1 MKKDKMHFKIRLF
14 LVIIFVVIFQ
24 FILVHYFQ
32 LHLDNPIW
40 WIITLTYTGLQP
52 FWQNPLA
59 NWLDF
64 QITLYRERRE
74 RRRKYREYQVKVKAG
89 SVPVKDFETEAKR
102 VIK

>member
-1 MKKDKMHFKIRLF
+1 MQFKIRLF
-14 LVIIFVVIFQ
+14 LVVIFTIIFQ
-24 FILVHYFQ
+24 YILGYYFQ
-32 LHLDNPIW
+32 LHLDSPIW
-40 WIITLTYTGLQP
+40 WSITVAWIALQP

-64 QITLYRERRE
+64 QITLYHETRE
-74 RRRKYREYQVKVKAG
+74 RRRKYREYQTRVKAG